1 MSSAQGD
8 ASTQGEQGSSSNSL
22 YAAIARS
29 ATRSI
34 ALYFSRPVRLFRPSK
49 VNGWQTLRLLATQ
62 EGHSLTP
69 QYMRQLVRQQG
80 VSVIA
85 KHFVPPM
92 MVNLV
97 LGSALW
103 TTYSEATTLLE
114 PHIDSQ
120 IPLAAASGAIAGAAQ
135 ALLAAPAE
143 NVRFVLEGGS
153 SATGWSYAWKEVF
166 RGTVGGQTLSKRD
179 ELHQAREV
187 REWMREVSDM
197 AGRGWRGWKWGVA
210 KDACGFA
217 VFFTVFETTRRLA
230 AATKT
235 SVQGLLEQ
243 PSSGIRRSD
252 ALQRNGPRVAH
263 ALTLVTGG
271 AVAGL
276 AYELACRPWDVA
288 RKAVRV
294 DRVVAGAE
302 RHSVPAILL
311 QKLRDDGWVSFFKP
325 PVVHEHDPHA
335 SPMHRR
341 LHALGRTLARV
352 GPWGIGFLAWEAFG
366 PGLS

>member
-1 MSSAQGD
+1 MSTAHNKASSDQPESGSA
-8 ASTQGEQGSSSNSL
+8 SSL

-29 ATRSI
+29 ATRSM
-34 ALYFSRPVRLFRPSK
+34 ALYFSRPIYSLAL

-80 VSVIA
+80 VLVIA
-85 KHFVPPM
+85 KHFIPPITI
-92 MVNLV
+92 NLV
-97 LGSALW
+97 LGSVLW
-103 TTYSEATTLLE
+103 TTYSEATSLLE
-114 PHIDSQ
+114 SHINSQ
-120 IPLAAASGAIAGAAQ
+120 IPLAAASGALAGGAQ

-153 SATGWSYAWKEVF
+153 PATGWSYAWKEVF
-166 RGTVGGQTLSKRD
+166 RGTSGDKTLSKRD

-187 REWMREVSDM
+187 RDWMREVSDM
-197 AGRGWRGWKWGVA
+197 AGRGWHGWKWGVA

-217 VFFTVFETTRRLA
+217 VFFTVFEMTRRLA
-230 AATKT
+230 VATKT
-235 SVQGLLEQ
+235 FSQGLIEQ
-243 PSSGIRRSD
+243 KSSGICRSQ
-252 ALQRNGPRVAH
+252 AMQKNGPRVAH

-276 AYELACRPWDVA
+276 AYEMACRPWDIA
-288 RKAVRV
+288 RKAVHV
-294 DRVVAGAE
+294 DRVVAAAE
-302 RHSVPAILL
+302 HHSVLSILL
-311 QKLRDDGWVSFFKP
+311 QKFRDDGWTSFFKRP
-325 PVVHEHDPHA
+325 TVHEHDSHA
-335 SPMHRR
+335 SSAHRR
-341 LHALGRTLARV
+341 LHALGRTLGRV